1 MNQNTTKTIKNWA
14 LAERPR
20 EKMLAKGREALTDA
34 ELLAIL
40 IGSGKIPERLQK
52 GSLRLVWLGRQVFI
66 LVTRVQIPERLQKSL
81 IF

>member
-40 IGSGKIPERLQK
+40 IGSGNSDETAVDLSR
-52 GSLRLVWLGRQVFI
+52 RI
-66 LVTRVQIPERLQKSL
+66 LKDAGDNL
-81 IF
+81 IKLSQLLCLLF